1 MQTPVFCTDNLFDD
15 LLYTGHT
22 VTANEEAG
30 GKEVWHV
37 ANNRRSPSDY
47 WTPTT
52 ANNAAWV
59 RVDCGAAKAADF
71 IAIDR
76 GSNLEGKTITLA
88 TSPDNVTYTTVFS
101 VAVPS
106 AAVDDT
112 ALAAAAGAYT
122 EEGAWVKSFTS
133 ASARYW
139 RLTVS
144 AAVSYTPRIVG
155 LWLGARWDVGT
166 YHDRPHDEDASVG
179 AWTAEQN
186 ELGWSAYST
195 DADVRQ
201 GEVSLR
207 LMSDAA
213 YDSAARSFL
222 AQYRK
227 GRPAWY
233 VPDTDRAERAFLLK
247 CPQGARVGAPYETG
261 WGYRT
266 VRLPYV
272 EHQPVVS

>member
-22 VTANEEAG
+22 VTANEEGTEA
-30 GKEVWHV
+30 WHV

-47 WTPTT
+47 WTPVT
-52 ANNAAWV
+52 ANNDAWV
-59 RVDCGAAKAADF
+59 EVACDRVRSADF

-76 GSNLEGKTITLA
+76 GHNLAGKTITLA
-88 TSPDNVTYTTVFS
+88 TSPDDVTYTTVLS

-112 ALAAAAGAYT
+112 ALSAGAYT
-122 EEGAWVKSFTS
+122 EEGAWVRSFTS

-144 AAVSYTPRIVG
+144 AAASYTPRIVG
-155 LWLGARWDVGT
+155 LWLGAMWDVGT

-186 ELGWSAYST
+186 EHGWSAYT
-195 DADVRQ
+195 TTAAVRQ
-201 GEVSLR
+201 GQLSLR

-213 YDSAARSFL
+213 YDTAARDFL
-222 AQYRK
+222 AQYRR

-233 VPDTDRAERAFLLK
+233 VPDPDRAERAFLLK
-247 CPQGARVGAPYETG
+247 CPQGAAVTAPYESG

-272 EHQPVVS
+272 EHQPVVG